1 MRIIGI
7 IPGTLCLLLM
17 CGFCRS
23 QEDEYTETEN
33 TLRRVLDSLSSALN
47 FMAEEYDKLNL
58 DGVIGLRLV
67 EG

>member
-1 MRIIGI
+1 
-7 IPGTLCLLLM
+7 M
-17 CGFCRS
+17 CSFCVS

-67 EG
+67 EGEWH